1 MTTIYFAD
9 CVIGNVFKTK
19 TSPAL
24 PSTYYIGLS
33 TTTPTSDGTGVSE
46 PSDPAYTR
54 VALTSL
60 TAPVGGVIRN
70 DQVISFPDSTEDWG
84 TITHFVLYDARTGGN
99 LLIYNTVDKPRL
111 IQADSQITFKANG
124 LSLALKDLA

>member
-84 TITHFVLYDARTGGN
+84 TITHFVLYDAQTGGN

>member
-1 MTTIYFAD
+1 MTTTYFAD

-33 TTTPTSDGTGVSE
+33 TTAPSLDGTGVSE
-46 PSDPAYTR
+46 PSDPAYAR

-84 TITHFVLYDARTGGN
+84 TITHFVLYDAQTGGN

-124 LSLALKDLA
+124 LSLALKDLT

>member
-1 MTTIYFAD
+1 MTTTYFAD

-33 TTTPTSDGTGVSE
+33 TTTPSSDGAGVSE
-46 PSDPAYTR
+46 PSDPAYAR

-84 TITHFVLYDARTGGN
+84 TITHFVLYDAQTGGN

>member
-84 TITHFVLYDARTGGN
+84 TITHFVLYDAQAGGN